1 MALVLSCVCCLT
13 ACWDEREEQ
22 CDAKPVIYLYPE
34 EKLEVTVK
42 LDYAGT
48 LTCTYPAYNG
58 EWNVTAF
65 TVVEWGGC
73 RVN

>member
-13 ACWDEREEQ
+13 ACWGDREEQ

-34 EKLEVTVK
+34 EELEVTVK